1 MGVIR
6 NLIHDF
12 KITND
17 DIPRI
22 ETALFYDGPDQRKN
36 LERFAT
42 LMFFA
47 TAIATYGVIAD
58 STATVIGAML
68 IAPLM
73 TPILAIATGIVT
85 GQMPRAGRAFL
96 TVLGGVA
103 IAVGLSLILGWTYR
117 SGVISVTTNTQII
130 SRTSPR
136 LVDLW
141 AALFAGAAGAF
152 AISRKDVA
160 DTLPG
165 AAIAIALVP
174 PLAVVGVA
182 LSQGAWSDA
191 WGAMLLFMTN
201 FFAILLAGGSILALI
216 GLRKAGL
223 SDLHGTAR
231 KRAAA
236 LVYVGAILVIIP
248 LASTSM
254 GALNSAQ
261 MQRTARTIT
270 EEWLVGST
278 YEVNRV
284 ANTSSGVTILVSGEG
299 DLPEGSELVAAMTD
313 QFDREM
319 TVVLEII
326 PAHSEEFEIVPVDT
340 TK

>member
-1 MGVIR
+1 MGIIR

-12 KITND
+12 KIDED
-17 DIPRI
+17 DVPRI
-22 ETALFYDGPDQRKN
+22 EAALFFDGPNHREN
-36 LERFAT
+36 LERFCT

-73 TPILAIATGIVT
+73 TPILAMATAMIT

-103 IAVGLSLILGWTYR
+103 IAVALSWFLSWIYR
-117 SGVISVTTNTQII
+117 TGVISVDSNSQIL

-201 FFAILLAGGSILALI
+201 FFAILLAGGAILALL
-216 GLRKAGL
+216 GLRKAGMA
-223 SDLHGTAR
+223 DLHGTAR

-236 LVYVGAILVIIP
+236 LVYVGAILVIIA
-248 LASTSM
+248 LASTSLK
-254 GALNSAQ
+254 ALNSAQ
-261 MQRTARTIT
+261 MQSSARQIT

-278 YEVNRV
+278 YELNRV
-284 ANTSSGVTILVSGEG
+284 TNTSNGVSIIVSGEG
-299 DLPEGSELVAAMTD
+299 DIPDAAELVAAMTD
-313 QFDREM
+313 RFERGA
-319 TVVLEII
+319 TVQLQVV
-326 PAHSEEFEIVPVDT
+326 PAHSKEYEVVPVAE

>member
-1 MGVIR
+1 MGIIR
-6 NLIHDF
+6 NLITDF
-12 KITND
+12 KIED
-17 DIPRI
+17 ADVPRI
-22 ETALFYDGPDQRKN
+22 ETALFFDGPNQRKN
-36 LERFAT
+36 LERFGT

-73 TPILAIATGIVT
+73 TPILATAVAIMT
-85 GQMPRAGRAFL
+85 GQMPRAGRALL
-96 TVLGGVA
+96 TVLGGVV
-103 IAVGLSLILGWTYR
+103 IAVALSWFLSWIYR
-117 SGVISVTTNTQII
+117 TGVVSVETNTQIL

-174 PLAVVGVA
+174 PLAVVGVS

-201 FFAILLAGGSILALI
+201 FFAILLAGGSILALL
-216 GLRKAGL
+216 GLSKAGM
-223 SDLHGTAR
+223 SDLHGKAR
-231 KRAAA
+231 KRATA
-236 LVYVGAILVIIP
+236 LIWVGVILVIIP
-248 LASTSM
+248 LASTSLS
-254 GALNSAQ
+254 ALNAAQ
-261 MQRTARTIT
+261 MQRSARAIT
-270 EEWLVGST
+270 EEWLIEST
-278 YEVNRV
+278 YELNRV
-284 ANTSSGVTILVSGEG
+284 SNTSDGVSIIVSGDG
-299 DLPEGSELVAAMTD
+299 DFPDTSELIAAMED
-313 QFDREM
+313 QFQNGA
-319 TVVLEII
+319 TVQL
-326 PAHSEEFEIVPVDT
+326 EIVPARSEVFEVAPVAE